1 MKSDLNKKF
10 TEIALAVGG
19 SHYPEVGGRLL
30 QQFGETVVNQCID
43 LLDQA
48 GDREYPREL
57 YSELIRNYFGVK

>member
-1 MKSDLNKKF
+1 MKPTLNTKF

-19 SHYPEVGGRLL
+19 SHYPEVGGQLL
-30 QQFGETVVNQCID
+30 QQFGETVINQCID

-57 YSELIRNYFGVK
+57 YSELIRNHFGVK

>member
-1 MKSDLNKKF
+1 MLNKKF
-10 TEIALAVGG
+10 TEIALSVGG

-30 QQFGETVVNQCID
+30 QQFGETVINQCID

-48 GDREYPREL
+48 EDREYPREL